1 MKVTVKG
8 NARVGDRVLM
18 ISAIIGAII
27 GGAAAIVW
35 LAF

>member
-8 NARVGDRVLM
+8 DAHVGDRVLM

-27 GGAAAIVW
+27 GGAATIVW
-35 LAF
+35 LAV